1 LQFFTT
7 NPFDILNDVGA
18 NLTAPNISG
27 GYAATYS
34 VLVSTTYEN
43 VFEAK
48 KNQDTASVL
57 KEEQASIIYDI

>member
-1 LQFFTT
+1 
-7 NPFDILNDVGA
+7 
-18 NLTAPNISG
+18 LTAPNISG